1 MSNLK
6 DNLSGEL
13 LEIENFFFIFLM
25 KTIFKCFF
33 FLNFIYF
40 TKEKKITN

>member
-25 KTIFKCFF
+25 KTIFKCFL
-33 FLNFIYF
+33 FLNFLLF
-40 TKEKKITN
+40 HKGK